1 MPRAASGRARL
12 LQISGLSQRPPQT
25 DPALICNHEVI
36 RGWPIPGWPDFGRTR
51 VLNIGQG
58 CAAVSV
64 TRPRQQAY
72 AQVASARDAAYGSP
86 RPRGVPPILLTQPG
100 VPPWRLG
107 AGGWG
112 QLSSIR
118 LRRRSMSRRRCLCRS
133 MDTSLSPPFRG
144 WKRAEGHQVPGSG
157 SGQSGPG
164 MAASMATSSAR
175 SVASRSISV
184 PISTTWRRSRASARS
199 HAQVPVSRMASSSRI
214 SASRSPSR
222 WAPRMNSSR
231 SRSAGPYRRCSP
243 SVRCGVGSRPSRS

>member
-157 SGQSGPG
+157 SGSPGRAWRPAWRPARPAAWPAAQS
-164 MAASMATSSAR
+164 R
-175 SVASRSISV
+175 C
-184 PISTTWRRSRASARS
+184 RSRRRGAAVGLRRART
-199 HAQVPVSRMASSSRI
+199 
-214 SASRSPSR
+214 
-222 WAPRMNSSR
+222 
-231 SRSAGPYRRCSP
+231 RRC
-243 SVRCGVGSRPSRS
+243 RYRGWRAARGSRPAAARAAGRRG